1 MDGICESCGLPL
13 AAGDAFC
20 GNCGQRVP
28 VTASRAADA
37 NTAVPATT
45 FPAAAPGVVEPVVP
59 APVTEPSGS
68 GWSAY
73 RQPAPSAPVGAA
85 VGQRTQNEHY
95 LGQRLLYDKEPEGSF
110 DPIGN
115 PRLIRQ
121 FALHALLY
129 FTVYAVSG
137 LLALIP
143 LLVLGLIV
151 GFGVASILWLIGA
164 VVFGVLFL
172 CLYWL
177 VPVPTLL
184 SEWKF
189 FVDDKASVAPVTFD
203 HIAWALQQRQTPLD
217 LVQVRRLKL
226 AGGEARDYLELRRNL
241 FSGFISCFAY
251 GNDLFVG
258 WTFWLRV
265 SPARVLL
272 MVVARLWQ
280 TLMRRGTDL
289 YVSLRYDYARA
300 MREAMHS
307 VAREGVDVAIGQT
320 QPHGEGVIGSTVQV
334 AVSELDV
341 S

>member
-1 MDGICESCGLPL
+1 MEGICGSCGLPIG
-13 AAGDAFC
+13 ADDAFC
-20 GNCGQRVP
+20 GNCGQRAMAAVPSAADGAAGVAATTLSASASPEVVRP
-28 VTASRAADA
+28 VT
-37 NTAVPATT
+37 
-45 FPAAAPGVVEPVVP
+45 P
-59 APVTEPSGS
+59 APATEPSGS

-73 RQPAPSAPVGAA
+73 QPPNPADAA

-95 LGQRLLYDKEPEGSF
+95 VGQRLLYDKEPEGSF

-129 FTVYAVSG
+129 LVLYSVC
-137 LLALIP
+137 ALVAFVV
-143 LLVLGLIV
+143 LLVFGLIA
-151 GFGVASILWLIGA
+151 GFPIAVTLWVIGA
-164 VVFGVLFL
+164 VIFGLLFL

-177 VPVPTLL
+177 IPVPTQL

-217 LVQVRRLKL
+217 VVQVRRLKL
-226 AGGEARDYLELRRNL
+226 AGGESRDYLELRRNL

-251 GNDLFVG
+251 GNDLYVG

-265 SPARVLL
+265 SPARLLL
-272 MVVARLWQ
+272 MSIARLWQ

-300 MREAMHS
+300 MREAIHS

-320 QPHGEGVIGSTVQV
+320 RPHGQGVIGSTVQV
-334 AVSELDV
+334 AVSELDT
-341 S
+341 

>member
-1 MDGICESCGLPL
+1 MEGICGSCGLPIE
-13 AAGDAFC
+13 AGDVFC
-20 GNCGQRVP
+20 GNCGQQ
-28 VTASRAADA
+28 TAAAA
-37 NTAVPATT
+37 MV
-45 FPAAAPGVVEPVVP
+45 PAAALSASASPEVVRPVTP
-59 APVTEPSGS
+59 APATEPSGS
-68 GWSAY
+68 GWSPY
-73 RQPAPSAPVGAA
+73 QPSAPGDAA
-85 VGQRTQNEHY
+85 MGQGTQNEY
-95 LGQRLLYDKEPEGSF
+95 YVGQRLLYDKRPEASF

-115 PRLIRQ
+115 PRLIAQ

-129 FTVYAVSG
+129 VLVYGACA
-137 LLALIP
+137 LLAFVV
-143 LLVLGLIV
+143 LLVFGLIA
-151 GFGVASILWLIGA
+151 GFTAAVTLWVIGA

-177 VPVPTLL
+177 MPVPAQL

-189 FVDDKASVAPVTFD
+189 FVDDKASAAQVTFD
-203 HIAWALQQRQTPLD
+203 HIAWALQQRETPLD

-241 FSGFISCFAY
+241 FSGFISCFAC
-251 GNDLFVG
+251 GKDLYVG

-272 MVVARLWQ
+272 MVIARLWQ

-307 VAREGVDVAIGQT
+307 ATREGVDVAVGQT
-320 QPHGEGVIGSTVQV
+320 RPHGQGVIGSTVQV
-334 AVSELDV
+334 AVSELDT
-341 S
+341 

>member
-1 MDGICESCGLPL
+1 MEGICGGCGLPIG
-13 AAGDAFC
+13 AGDAFC
-20 GNCGQRVP
+20 GNCGQRAAAAAVVTATTLSASASPEVVRP
-28 VTASRAADA
+28 VT
-37 NTAVPATT
+37 
-45 FPAAAPGVVEPVVP
+45 P
-59 APVTEPSGS
+59 APATEPSGS
-68 GWSAY
+68 GWPAY
-73 RQPAPSAPVGAA
+73 QPPVPGDAA
-85 VGQRTQNEHY
+85 MGQRTQNEHY
-95 LGQRLLYDKEPEGSF
+95 VGQRLLYDKEPEGSF

-115 PRLIRQ
+115 TRLLTQ

-129 FTVYAVSG
+129 FIVYSACALLAFVLLLLFG
-137 LLALIP
+137 LLA
-143 LLVLGLIV
+143 
-151 GFGVASILWLIGA
+151 GFAVATTLWVIGA

-177 VPVPTLL
+177 IPVPAQL

-203 HIAWALQQRQTPLD
+203 HIAWALQQRETPLD

-226 AGGEARDYLELRRNL
+226 AGGEARDYLELRRDL

-251 GNDLFVG
+251 GKDLYVG

-272 MVVARLWQ
+272 MVIARLWQ

-320 QPHGEGVIGSTVQV
+320 RPHGQGVIGSTVQV
-334 AVSELDV
+334 AVSELDF
-341 S
+341 